1 MSVAIGSRARI
12 NVRIALRLFAGLLG
26 LAATAMLL
34 GACQGSSGRTDQ
46 SFWSN
51 LYGDP
56 DTARP
61 DSGGSTCCL
70 RTER

>member
-1 MSVAIGSRARI
+1 MSVAFELLARFK
-12 NVRIALRLFAGLLG
+12 VGAALRLFAGLFG
-26 LAATAMLL
+26 LAATALL
-34 GACQGSSGRTDQ
+34 LSACHGASGRTDQ

-70 RTER
+70 RTDR

>member
-1 MSVAIGSRARI
+1 MSVAIGLRVRV
-12 NVRIALRLFAGLLG
+12 NVGAASRLFAGLLA
-26 LAATAMLL
+26 LAAAAMLL
-34 GACQGSSGRTDQ
+34 SACHGSSRRVDQ
-46 SFWSN
+46 SFWSS